1 MFQQLFQLYYLK
13 DLDKLGNYE
22 GINMASTHDYI
33 KDIRN
38 ENIKIYINGKFYH
51 RSEAKISVFDSGFLL
66 GDGVW
71 EGIRLH
77 EGTLIHLDTHID
89 RLFDGARS
97 IAMKMHLTK
106 MEIINAIWLTLKENN
121 MKSDTHIRLIV
132 SRGIKSTPYQHPKV
146 TISDPTIVI
155 IPEYKRPN
163 KEVIDKGIRLVSVQ
177 TRRDSRVQDPKINS
191 LSKMNCISAC
201 IEAEK
206 LGAEE
211 GLMLDSNGFVST
223 CNSTNFF
230 IVVNKEIWTSTG
242 EHCLNG
248 VTRGAIIDLCRRNNI
263 LVYEKNFGIED
274 VYNADEAFVTGTFAG
289 VIPVIE
295 IDGKNMG
302 KGSKGQLTNQIQSWY
317 TNDIKNLSKK

>member
-163 KEVIDKGIRLVSVQ
+163 KDVIAKGIRLVSVQ
-177 TRRDSRVQDPKINS
+177 TRRDSGVQDPKINS

-248 VTRGAIIDLCRRNNI
+248 VTRGAIIDLCRQNNI

-289 VIPVIE
+289 VIPVTE

-302 KGSKGQLTNQIQSWY
+302 KGSKGQLTEQIQIWY
-317 TNDIKNLSKK
+317 TNDIKNST

>member
-163 KEVIDKGIRLVSVQ
+163 KDVIAKGIRLVSVQ
-177 TRRDSRVQDPKINS
+177 TRRDRGVQDPKINS

-289 VIPVIE
+289 VIPVTE

-302 KGSKGQLTNQIQSWY
+302 KGSKGQLTKQIQIWY
-317 TNDIKNLSKK
+317 TNDIKNST

>member
-1 MFQQLFQLYYLK
+1 
-13 DLDKLGNYE
+13 
-22 GINMASTHDYI
+22 MASTHDYI

-77 EGTLIHLDTHID
+77 EGALIHLDTHIN
-89 RLFDGARS
+89 RLFNGAKS
-97 IAMKMHLTK
+97 IAIKMHLTK
-106 MEIINAIWLTLKENN
+106 IDVINAIWLTLKENN
-121 MKSDTHIRLIV
+121 MDSDTHIRLIV

-155 IPEYKRPN
+155 IPEFKRPN
-163 KEVIDKGIRLVSVQ
+163 KDVIDKGIRLVSVQ
-177 TRRDSRVQDPKINS
+177 TRRDSAVQDPKINS

-211 GLMLDSNGFVST
+211 GLMLDPNGFVST

-230 IVVNKEIWTSTG
+230 IVKNEEIWTSTG

-248 VTRGAIIDLCRRNNI
+248 VTRGAIINLCMDNNI
-263 LVYEKNFGIED
+263 KVYEKNFGMKD

-295 IDGKNMG
+295 IDGRNIGRGTKG
-302 KGSKGQLTNQIQSWY
+302 KLTRHIQNWY
-317 TNDIKNLSKK
+317 IKDIKN

>member
-1 MFQQLFQLYYLK
+1 
-13 DLDKLGNYE
+13 
-22 GINMASTHDYI
+22 MASTHDYV
-33 KDIRN
+33 KDSRN
-38 ENIKIYINGKFYH
+38 DNIKIYINGEYYH

-77 EGTLIHLDTHID
+77 NNKLIHLETHID
-89 RLFDGARS
+89 RLFVGAKS
-97 IAMKMHLTK
+97 IAMEMHLSK
-106 MEIINAIWLTLKENN
+106 EEIINAIWATLKENN
-121 MKSDTHIRLIV
+121 MSSDTHIRLIV

-146 TISDPTIVI
+146 TISTPTIVI

-163 KEVIDKGIRLVSVQ
+163 KDVIDKGIRLVSVQ
-177 TRRDSRVQDPKINS
+177 TRRDSAVQDPKINS

-201 IEAEK
+201 IEAES

-211 GLMLDSNGFVST
+211 GLMLDPHGFVST

-230 IVVNKEIWTSTG
+230 IVVNNEIWTSTG
-242 EHCLNG
+242 EYCLNG
-248 VTRGAIIDLCRRNNI
+248 VTRGTIINLCKENNI
-263 LVYEKNFGIED
+263 TVYEKNFLIQD

-295 IDGKNMG
+295 IDGRTM
-302 KGSKGQLTNQIQSWY
+302 SKGYLTKELQSLY
-317 TNDIKNLSKK
+317 ANDIKNLS

>member
-289 VIPVIE
+289 VIPVTE

-302 KGSKGQLTNQIQSWY
+302 KGSKGQLTKQIQIWY
-317 TNDIKNLSKK
+317 TNDIKNST

>member
-1 MFQQLFQLYYLK
+1 MV
-13 DLDKLGNYE
+13 
-22 GINMASTHDYI
+22 STHDYI

-77 EGTLIHLDTHID
+77 NGTLIHLDNHID
-89 RLFDGARS
+89 RLFDGAKS

-121 MKSDTHIRLIV
+121 MNSDTHIRLIV

-163 KEVIDKGIRLVSVQ
+163 KDVIDKGIRLVSVQ
-177 TRRDSRVQDPKINS
+177 TRRDSGVQDPKINS

-248 VTRGAIIDLCRRNNI
+248 VTRGAIIDLCRQNNI
-263 LVYEKNFGIED
+263 LVLEKNFGIED
-274 VYNADEAFVTGTFAG
+274 VYNASEAFVTGTFAG
-289 VIPVIE
+289 VIPVIA
-295 IDGKNMG
+295 IDGNHIG
-302 KGSKGQLTNQIQSWY
+302 KGSKGQLTKQIQFC
-317 TNDIKNLSKK
+317 

>member
-13 DLDKLGNYE
+13 DLDKLVNYE

-163 KEVIDKGIRLVSVQ
+163 KDVIAKGIRLVSVQ
-177 TRRDSRVQDPKINS
+177 TRRDSGVQDPKINS

-302 KGSKGQLTNQIQSWY
+302 KGSKGQLTKQIQIWY
-317 TNDIKNLSKK
+317 TNDIKNST

>member
-163 KEVIDKGIRLVSVQ
+163 KDVIAKGIRLVSVQ
-177 TRRDSRVQDPKINS
+177 TRRDSGVQDPKINS

-302 KGSKGQLTNQIQSWY
+302 KGSKGQLTEQIQIWY
-317 TNDIKNLSKK
+317 TNDIKNST

>member
-1 MFQQLFQLYYLK
+1 
-13 DLDKLGNYE
+13 
-22 GINMASTHDYI
+22 MASTHDYV

-38 ENIKIYINGKFYH
+38 KDIKIYINGEFYH

-77 EGTLIHLDTHID
+77 KNKLIHLEQHID
-89 RLFDGARS
+89 RLFDGAKS
-97 IAMKMHLTK
+97 ISMNIHLSK
-106 MEIINAIWLTLKENN
+106 KEIINAIWSTLNVNEMNT
-121 MKSDTHIRLIV
+121 DTHIRLIV

-146 TISDPTIVI
+146 TISPPTIVI
-155 IPEYKRPN
+155 IPEYKKAN
-163 KEVIDKGIRLVSVQ
+163 KAVIDKGIRLVSVK
-177 TRRDSRVQDPKINS
+177 TRRDSLVQDPKINS

-211 GLMLDSNGFVST
+211 GLMLDPNGFVST

-230 IVVNKEIWTSTG
+230 IITNNEIWTSTG
-242 EHCLNG
+242 EYCLNG
-248 VTRGAIIDLCRRNNI
+248 VTRGSIINLCKENNI
-263 LVYEKNFGIED
+263 SVYEKNFLIED

-295 IDGKNMG
+295 IDSRKMN
-302 KGSKGQLTNQIQSWY
+302 KGPLTKELRKIY
-317 TNDIKNLSKK
+317 IDDINN

>member
-1 MFQQLFQLYYLK
+1 MFQQQFQLYYLK
-13 DLDKLGNYE
+13 ELGKLDKYR
-22 GINMASTHDYI
+22 GIYMVSTHDYI

-38 ENIKIYINGKFYH
+38 ENIKIYINGNFYH
-51 RSEAKISVFDSGFLL
+51 RSEAKVSVFDSGFLL

-77 EGTLIHLDTHID
+77 KGKLIHLDTHID
-89 RLFDGARS
+89 RLFDGAKS

-106 MEIINAIWLTLKENN
+106 TEIANAIWSTLKENKMN
-121 MKSDTHIRLIV
+121 SDTHIRLIV
-132 SRGIKSTPYQHPKV
+132 SRGIKSTPYQHPNV
-146 TISDPTIVI
+146 TISNPTVVI

-163 KEVIDKGIRLVSVQ
+163 KDIIDKGIRLVSVQ
-177 TRRDSRVQDPKINS
+177 TRRDSGVQDPKINS

-201 IEAEK
+201 IEADD

-211 GLMLDSNGFVST
+211 GLMFDTHGFVST

-230 IVVNKEIWTSTG
+230 IVVNNEIWTSTG

-248 VTRGAIIDLCRRNNI
+248 VTRGAIIDLCRQNNI
-263 LVYEKNFGIED
+263 LVLEKNFGIED

-295 IDGKNMG
+295 IDGKNMV
-302 KGSKGQLTNQIQSWY
+302 KGFKGHLTNKIQSWY
-317 TNDIKNLSKK
+317 NDDIKNLF

>member
-1 MFQQLFQLYYLK
+1 MYQQLFQLYYLK

-163 KEVIDKGIRLVSVQ
+163 KDVIAKGIRLVSVQ
-177 TRRDSRVQDPKINS
+177 TRRDSGVQDPKINS

-230 IVVNKEIWTSTG
+230 IVVDKEIWTSTG

-289 VIPVIE
+289 VIPVTE

-302 KGSKGQLTNQIQSWY
+302 KGSKGQLTKQIQIWY
-317 TNDIKNLSKK
+317 TNDIKNST